1 MVRCLKTEQLN
12 WTMLM
17 SCSVL
22 DVFLHYTVKVLVV
35 LSKKQQGADCM
46 YFVILKRQ
54 IFLFKC
60 ESEAC
65 SLPHKNVIRLSSC
78 DLKFKKI
85 NESSQ
90 PISNCFLSY
99 LCALHLAVG
108 RVSELQTLAAVWF
121 TCVFWK
127 RIVTNLFQFY
137 AGGCA
142 DFHTNKSVH
151 FISLILSKSCDL
163 PATEISLLTQF
174 GM

>member
-1 MVRCLKTEQLN
+1 MRCLKIEQLD
-12 WTMLM
+12 WPVLM
-17 SCSVL
+17 SSSVL
-22 DVFLHYTVKVLVV
+22 DVFPHDPVNVLVALPKKHQGPNCI
-35 LSKKQQGADCM
+35 LSFWEDKP
-46 YFVILKRQ
+46 F
-54 IFLFKC
+54 FLN
-60 ESEAC
+60 
-65 SLPHKNVIRLSSC
+65 SLPQKNAARLFSC

-108 RVSELQTLAAVWF
+108 RVSERQTLAAVWF

-127 RIVTNLFQFY
+127 RVVTNLSQFY
-137 AGGCA
+137 AGSCA
-142 DFHTNKSVH
+142 DFHINKSVH

-163 PATEISLLTQF
+163 LATEISLLTQF